1 MFLHE
6 YLSFGIIRDSLRQP
20 LIWWI
25 LSPQLS
31 TLPPYQVIFNEN
43 HLAKVNNTLQIY
55 ISIVKYQHPSLINY
69 PLQLGY
75 QE

>member
-1 MFLHE
+1 MKIYRLELFGTVYASPYFDE
-6 YLSFGIIRDSLRQP
+6 SCLSNYRR
-20 LIWWI
+20 
-25 LSPQLS
+25 SP
-31 TLPPYQVIFNEN
+31 YYMIFNEN
-43 HLAKVNNTLQIY
+43 HPAKINNTLQIY

>member
-1 MFLHE
+1 MNP
-6 YLSFGIIRDSLRQP
+6 I
-20 LIWWI
+20 
-25 LSPQLS
+25 SP
-31 TLPPYQVIFNEN
+31 TIDTPPYQVIFNEN
-43 HLAKVNNTLQIY
+43 HLAKINNTLQIY